1 MARSTA
7 GDQTATSR
15 SSARDAPGVGRA
27 LLLLG
32 KRVRALRLAGK
43 LTQEQAAESAKL
55 DEKHWQDIEGGR
67 TNPTVASLVGVARA
81 LDVTLAKLFESGKE
95 MERSQA
101 PPSSPRT
108 RRLDP

>member
-1 MARSTA
+1 MLPGIARTL
-7 GDQTATSR
+7 R
-15 SSARDAPGVGRA
+15 
-27 LLLLG
+27 LLG
-32 KRVRALRLAGK
+32 KRVRALRLVGK

-81 LDVTLAKLFESGKE
+81 LDVPLAKLFESGNDE
-95 MERSQA
+95 ELSQA